1 MAVICNG
8 GSEEKDIELATGD
21 NVLVAASNGAEEIQF
36 PLEGPQ
42 RSNTIIETCLLVARD
57 LEGDSAVISHDG
69 SIAKDSG
76 LVAQEFVVNSETSS
90 HDDFIVDVNDP
101 QNRTEHSFMKDD
113 RGNKHTVIQRYEQV
127 TASTYICNIRRRH
140 K

>member
-57 LEGDSAVISHDG
+57 LEGDSAAISHDG

-101 QNRTEHSFMKDD
+101 
-113 RGNKHTVIQRYEQV
+113 
-127 TASTYICNIRRRH
+127 
-140 K
+140 